1 MNKDALVK
9 ELLAAGLTPEDIF
22 GLAQEQN
29 NREKEASKARNE
41 LLKAIYKYVEFLVPE
56 MEITK
61 EDKKYLSD
69 YLKAFES
76 NISNFANNRKKSKST
91 STTDDEDRKI
101 REFLIKLGCF

>member
-1 MNKDALVK
+1 MNKDKLIK

-29 NREKEASKARNE
+29 NREKEASRARDE
-41 LLKAIYKYVEFLVPE
+41 LLKAIYRYVEFLIPE

-76 NISNFANNRKKSKST
+76 NISDFANNRKKSKSINIIK
-91 STTDDEDRKI
+91 DEDQKI